1 MEEKEQFAPTEIVK
15 DGKVTRRTFVKGAGW
30 LTITSAIGA
39 SALGCAPSKQAAEE
53 EPLAETGPVADPE
66 EGFTYKSACCSVNC
80 TSRCHLRACV
90 KDDKIYTV
98 TPGQMPGRD
107 DYANCC
113 LRSIGLGTRTHDESV
128 RVMHPMKRTG
138 ERGSGEFEQITWEQA
153 IDEITERMEATKA
166 QYGPKACG
174 FYSFT
179 GNLSKLSWEAP
190 TRFAGTYGA
199 TAFDIEGIMGD
210 HGATMGMTLCFGQ
223 GRGAHDTRDYMNSKM
238 VVLWGRNVADTHT
251 SEFRY
256 LVKARENGAKIVVV
270 DPRLCSTAA
279 IADQWIPIKAQTD
292 PALALGMMNVII
304 SKDLHA
310 KDWLVANSVAPF
322 LVRESDGA
330 LLRDGE
336 GEDAAWMVWDTAANQ
351 AVPNTTEGVTAALSG
366 TFEVNGEACRTA
378 FDHLCDEVSKY
389 TLEYTSEITG
399 LDPEVIETFAMDY
412 INAQPAGIRMG
423 QGMQRV
429 YNSHSPFR
437 TVATLAAVAG
447 YIGVEGGGASHAGGT
462 ASIRSTPGVTI
473 PAFNYDEWADT
484 GANEVNMVKSST
496 LYDQIITKDPNP
508 IDFMW
513 FANSNFINMSPDANK
528 IINEVLPNI
537 STIVTVDPYWTWTA
551 KYSDYVLPACN
562 YWVKWTSSIARPV
575 FFQSSGR
582 RRLARASPTS
592 RSCRFSRPRW
602 ARAICGRRPT
612 RNGARSFVNEE
623 HPAWE
628 GFDFDKAVEEGIWG
642 RPDGIYDSQIVFADG
657 VFPTPSTKF
666 TFYNDDLVE
675 FEEEVPCYKPML
687 EDPKGPLGE
696 KQFGSCFCS
705 VSYDRM
711 NVHTQHIGIPALA
724 GIQDEPR
731 LEMNPVDAKT
741 RGIADGDVVSI
752 VNDRGA
758 CKMKVFV
765 TEGIVPGTVATQ
777 SGWTPDYTIEGNYQT
792 LHPPLTLNPTEGA
805 FPQTCTAFYDVLVE
819 AEKA

>member
-1 MEEKEQFAPTEIVK
+1 MEEKDQLAPTEFVH
-15 DGKVTRRTFVKGAGW
+15 DGKLTRRTFVKGAGW
-30 LTITSAIGA
+30 LTITSAVGA
-39 SALGCAPSKQAAEE
+39 MAVGCAPSAPAEKDE
-53 EPLAETGPVADPE
+53 LAETGPVADPE

-80 TSRCHLRACV
+80 TSRCHLRARV

-113 LRSIGLGTRTHDESV
+113 LRSIGLGTRTHDENV

-138 ERGSGEFEQITWEQA
+138 ERGSGEFEQISWEQA
-153 IDEITERMEATKA
+153 IEEIAERMEASKA
-166 QYGPKACG
+166 QYGAKACG

-190 TRFAGTYGA
+190 TRFAGTYGG

-304 SKDLHA
+304 SNDLHA

-336 GEDAAWMVWDTAANQ
+336 GEDAAWMVWDEASGK

-366 TFEVNGEACRTA
+366 TFEVNGETCRTS
-378 FDHLCDEVSKY
+378 FDHLVDEVSKY

-399 LDPEVIETFAMDY
+399 LDPDVIETFAMEY

-462 ASIRSTPGVTI
+462 ASIRSTPGITI

-484 GANEVNMVKSST
+484 GANGEYGEELHALRSDHHRRSQPHRLHVVRELELHQHEPRFQQNHQRGAAEDLHHRDGGPVLDLDGALLRLRAAGVQLLGEVG
-496 LYDQIITKDPNP
+496 LPRP
-508 IDFMW
+508 L
-513 FANSNFINMSPDANK
+513 ALG
-528 IINEVLPNI
+528 VLPEPGG
-537 STIVTVDPYWTWTA
+537 DPGRREQVRRGDHVA
-551 KYSDYVLPACN
+551 SGREGGLG
-562 YWVKWTSSIARPV
+562 RPV
-575 FFQSSGR
+575 GENR
-582 RRLARASPTS
+582 R
-592 RSCRFSRPRW
+592 
-602 ARAICGRRPT
+602 GM
-612 RNGARSFVNEE
+612 GAQLRE
-623 HPAWE
+623 
-628 GFDFDKAVEEGIWG
+628 
-642 RPDGIYDSQIVFADG
+642 
-657 VFPTPSTKF
+657 
-666 TFYNDDLVE
+666 
-675 FEEEVPCYKPML
+675 
-687 EDPKGPLGE
+687 
-696 KQFGSCFCS
+696 
-705 VSYDRM
+705 
-711 NVHTQHIGIPALA
+711 
-724 GIQDEPR
+724 
-731 LEMNPVDAKT
+731 
-741 RGIADGDVVSI
+741 
-752 VNDRGA
+752 RGA
-758 CKMKVFV
+758 
-765 TEGIVPGTVATQ
+765 
-777 SGWTPDYTIEGNYQT
+777 SGLGG
-792 LHPPLTLNPTEGA
+792 L
-805 FPQTCTAFYDVLVE
+805 
-819 AEKA
+819 

>member
-1 MEEKEQFAPTEIVK
+1 MEEKEQSAPTEIVK

-39 SALGCAPSKQAAEE
+39 SALGCAPAQKSESEDDK
-53 EPLAETGPVADPE
+53 LAETGPVADPE

-80 TSRCHLRACV
+80 TSRCHLRARV

-113 LRSIGLGTRTHDESV
+113 LRSIGLGTRTHDENV

-153 IDEITERMEATKA
+153 IDEIAERMEATKA

-223 GRGAHDTRDYMNSKM
+223 GRGAHDTRDYMNSNM

-292 PALALGMMNVII
+292 PALALGMMNIII

-330 LLRDGE
+330 MLRDGE
-336 GEDAAWMVWDTAANQ
+336 GEDAAWMVWDTAAGK

-366 TFEVNGEACRTA
+366 TFDVNGETCRTA

-399 LDPEVIETFAMDY
+399 LDPEVIENFAMEY

-462 ASIRSTPGVTI
+462 ASIRSTPGITI
-473 PAFNYDEWADT
+473 PAFNYDEWANT

-496 LYDQIITKDPNP
+496 LYDQIITKQPNP

-562 YWVKWTSSIARPV
+562 YWEKWDFLDRSPWV
-575 FFQSSGR
+575 FFQSPAVTPAGESKSDVEIMSL
-582 RRLARASPTS
+582 LAAKVGLGDLWSKTDEE
-592 RSCRFSRPRW
+592 W
-602 ARAICGRRPT
+602 V
-612 RNGARSFVNEE
+612 RSFVNEE

-696 KQFGSCFCS
+696 KYPLVFLQ
-705 VSYDRM
+705 YHDRM

-724 GIQDEPR
+724 GIQDEPL

-758 CKMKVFV
+758 CKMKVFL

-792 LHPPLTLNPTEGA
+792 LTHLTLNPTEEHIS
-805 FPQTCTAFYDVLVE
+805 QTCTAFYDVLVE
-819 AEKA
+819 VEKA